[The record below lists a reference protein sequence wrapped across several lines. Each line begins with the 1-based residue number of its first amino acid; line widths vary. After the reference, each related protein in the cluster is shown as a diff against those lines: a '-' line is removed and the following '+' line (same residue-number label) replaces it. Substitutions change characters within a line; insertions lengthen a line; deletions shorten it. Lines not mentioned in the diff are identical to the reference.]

1 MAHPTINGHSIRVPG
16 WAVTAIMVAIV
27 ILTAGFKFGRM
38 YDRLDNTL
46 ETMEA
51 RLCRIER
58 AVNVQPGLSC
68 PTGPLSGGA
77 R

>member
-1 MAHPTINGHSIRVPG
+1 MAHPTINGHTIHVPR
-16 WAVTAIMVAIV
+16 WAITAILVASTV
-27 ILTAGFKFGRM
+27 LGVGFTLGRT
-38 YDRLDNTL
+38 YDRLENTL

-58 AVNVQPGLSC
+58 AVNVQPALSC
-68 PTGPLSGGA
+68 PANPQPGGG

>member
-1 MAHPTINGHSIRVPG
+1 MNGSGFRVPG
-16 WAVTAIMVAIV
+16 WAVSAIAIA
-27 ILTAGFKFGRM
+27 ILVLTVGFKFGRM

-58 AVNVQPGLSC
+58 AVNVQPGLGC
-68 PTGPLSGGA
+68 PTAPQSGGG

>member
-1 MAHPTINGHSIRVPG
+1 MAPTINGHVLTVPR
-16 WAVTAIMVAIV
+16 WAITAILIAATVMGV
-27 ILTAGFKFGRM
+27 GFKFGRM

-58 AVNVQPGLSC
+58 AVNVQPGLGC
-68 PTGPLSGGA
+68 PLPLQREAGS
-77 R
+77 